1 MIRKSITLIAIAM
14 LFTVV
19 SVGCD
24 SDHPQQAR
32 SVISIT
38 SMNDGEVS
46 LTSDVVFDDGTA
58 AGIFPDYV
66 EIIFQNRPY
75 SRMILTNPGYPYGN
89 FEITRYVVDW
99 ESTDGSGATLP
110 RYEADIHV
118 DIPSDGF
125 AVANVMVVTW
135 EDKANPPLS
144 GLVGGTGQISMN
156 AKITFY
162 GHETGIDREQSVVAN
177 LGVIFIDL
185 NNEVAP

>member
-1 MIRKSITLIAIAM
+1 MFRKSFAFIA
-14 LFTVV
+14 LVLLLTVV

-24 SDHPQQAR
+24 SDNPQQAR

-38 SMNDGEVS
+38 SINDGEVS
-46 LTSDVVFDDGTA
+46 LTSDVIYNDGTA
-58 AGIFPDYV
+58 SGIFPDYV

-75 SRMILTNPGYPYGN
+75 SNMILTNPGHPFGN

-110 RYEADIHV
+110 SYSADMFL
-118 DIPSDGF
+118 DIPSDGYG
-125 AVANVMVVTW
+125 VANVMVVTW
-135 EDKANPPLS
+135 QDKANPPLS
-144 GLVGGTGQISMN
+144 GLVGGTGQIGMN

-162 GHETGIDREQSVVAN
+162 GHETGVERETSVVAN

-185 NNEVAP
+185 NNEVQP